1 MEHINSKAQTDCDLE
16 KLARELAGE
25 DVASTGSTDSTLETN
40 AQSFT
45 CFDLTQDSDGEGGSQ
60 EEDSQEGAEGCKHYE
75 FGAGD
80 LACAEGE
87 ACAQGNSVD
96 VVDLLPVTA
105 GSSRTAKRRFRRQR
119 CRQRLRLLEQFPELK
134 QREAE
139 QEW

>member
-1 MEHINSKAQTDCDLE
+1 MEHVNREAPTDCDLE

-25 DVASTGSTDSTLETN
+25 DVASTGSTDSTLDVK

-45 CFDLTQDSDGEGGSQ
+45 CFDLSQDSDGEGESQ
-60 EEDSQEGAEGCKHYE
+60 DGAEGCEHYE

-80 LACAEGE
+80 LGE
-87 ACAQGNSVD
+87 ACTQGSTVS
-96 VVDLLPVTA
+96 VVDLLPVTG